1 MSLLH
6 LKRVP
11 MRERSPEER
20 VKDFREY
27 LLGYSDEEAVVEAS
41 RCLGCGLCIDGCPAR
56 LNIPKYV
63 MAIAKGNKKESLNV
77 IFRSLPFP
85 SICGRVCTHRC
96 EYVCVLGKRGEP
108 VAIRWI
114 KRVAGDGFSDYHEA
128 IEVKRAPDTGKKIAL
143 IGAGPASLTA
153 AYYLALKGHRCVVFE
168 ALPVA
173 GGMMRV
179 GIPRYRLS
187 AGVIDKEVDFIRSV
201 GVEIKLNT
209 RIGKDISFE
218 KLREDYDA
226 IFIGTG
232 YHHGYLTNTK
242 GTDNQGVFEAIEFL
256 RRVNLG
262 KKVSI
267 GESVVVVGGGNTAID
282 AARVCIRLGAKVTI
296 LYRRREVDM
305 PADPEEIHDARAEGV
320 DLKTQTVP
328 LEYLGRNGKL
338 YAVKYAHT
346 EMIDQGAGKRPKP
359 RVIEGDEH
367 VIEAD
372 SVIEAIGQG
381 YELSFLPESMAKNS
395 EFLDRKHIKVDSNGM
410 TVIPGIFAGGD
421 LTNDV
426 ADIVS
431 AVADG
436 KRAAEGIHRWLK
448 KEEKNR
454 KSG

>member
-1 MSLLH
+1 
-6 LKRVP
+6 
-11 MRERSPEER
+11 MRERPAEER

-27 LLGYSDEEAVVEAS
+27 VEGYSDEEAVIEAS
-41 RCLGCGLCIDGCPAR
+41 RCLGCGLCIDACPAR

-63 MAIAKGNKKESLNV
+63 QAIADGNKQESLNV
-77 IFRSLPFP
+77 IFRNLPFP

-96 EYVCVLGKRGEP
+96 EYVCVLGKQGEP

-114 KRVAGDGFSDYHEA
+114 KRVAGDGFGDYHDGLEL
-128 IEVKRAPDTGKKIAL
+128 KQAPETGKKIAL

-153 AYYLALKGHRCVVFE
+153 AYYLTLKGHKCVVFE

-179 GIPRYRLS
+179 GIPRYRLP
-187 AGVIDKEVDFIRSV
+187 AEVIDKEVDFIRSV
-201 GVEIKLNT
+201 GVEIRLNT
-209 RIGKDISFE
+209 RIGKDIPFE

-226 IFIGTG
+226 VFVGVG
-232 YHHGYLTNTK
+232 YHRGYLTNAK
-242 GTDNQGVFEAIEFL
+242 GTENKGVYEAIEFL
-256 RRVNLG
+256 RKVNLG
-262 KKVSI
+262 EKVDI
-267 GESVVVVGGGNTAID
+267 GEKVAVIGGGNTAID
-282 AARVCIRLGAKVTI
+282 AARVSIRLGAEVTI

-305 PADPEEIHDARAEGV
+305 PADQEEIHDARAEGV

-338 YAVKYAHT
+338 YAVKYANT
-346 EMIDQGAGKRPKP
+346 EMIDQGPGKRPRP
-359 RVIEGDEH
+359 RIIEGDEH
-367 VIEAD
+367 IIEVD

-381 YELSFLPESMAKNS
+381 YDLSFLPEEMADNT
-395 EFLDRKHIKVDSNGM
+395 ELLDRKHMKVDAKGM

-421 LTNDV
+421 LTNDT

-436 KRAAEGIHRWLK
+436 KRAAEGIDRWVRGK
-448 KEEKNR
+448 K
-454 KSG
+454 